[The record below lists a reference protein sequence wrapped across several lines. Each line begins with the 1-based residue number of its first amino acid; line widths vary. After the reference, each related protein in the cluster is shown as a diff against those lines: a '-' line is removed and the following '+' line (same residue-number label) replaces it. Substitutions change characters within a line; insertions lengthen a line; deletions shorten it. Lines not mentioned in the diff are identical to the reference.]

1 MDTMEEHSFFR
12 KIAFSSCPRSRLYN
26 ELCRK
31 ATPMTKNNTRTTVQ
45 FFIAEWYENS
55 NGKFELSLGERYA
68 EFPSHSNHYQYGAVQ
83 VSSN

>member
-1 MDTMEEHSFFR
+1 MGEYSFSR
-12 KIAFSSCPRSRLYN
+12 QIALSSRPRSRLYN
-26 ELCRK
+26 ELYRK
-31 ATPMTKNNTRTTVQ
+31 ATPMTKNNTITSVQ

-83 VSSN
+83 VSSD

>member
-1 MDTMEEHSFFR
+1 MGEYSFSR
-12 KIAFSSCPRSRLYN
+12 QIALSSRPRSRLYN
-26 ELCRK
+26 ELYRK
-31 ATPMTKNNTRTTVQ
+31 ATPMTKNNTRTSVQ

-83 VSSN
+83 VSSD

>member
-1 MDTMEEHSFFR
+1 MGEYSFSR
-12 KIAFSSCPRSRLYN
+12 QIALSSHPRSRLYN
-26 ELCRK
+26 ELYRK
-31 ATPMTKNNTRTTVQ
+31 ATPMTKNNTRTSVQ

-83 VSSN
+83 VSSD

>member
-1 MDTMEEHSFFR
+1 
-12 KIAFSSCPRSRLYN
+12 
-26 ELCRK
+26 
-31 ATPMTKNNTRTTVQ
+31 MTKNNTRTTVQ

-68 EFPSHSNHYQYGAVQ
+68 EFPSHSNHYQYGAAQ